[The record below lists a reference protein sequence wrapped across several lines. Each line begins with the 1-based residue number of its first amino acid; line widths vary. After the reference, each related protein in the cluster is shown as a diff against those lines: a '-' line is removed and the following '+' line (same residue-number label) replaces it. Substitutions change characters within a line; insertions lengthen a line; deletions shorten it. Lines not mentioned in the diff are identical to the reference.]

1 MKAFIALTV
10 IGLASVAY
18 LGLFS
23 EDTTLNSEF
32 QNFIQT
38 HKVSY
43 ANSAE
48 YEFRQKA
55 FEKNLE
61 KIARLNKANPLATFG
76 INKFADRTEEE
87 LESMLTKRSS
97 DDNGSCKAYTP
108 EGSPKTI
115 SWADFMGAYKD
126 QGNCGACWCFASAAV
141 AEGRYAIS
149 QGITDKVTTRFA
161 EQQLLDCNG
170 FPQMGCNGGVEAR
183 AFQFYQ
189 KNDICLQ
196 DGYEYKAKKGKCQ
209 KCSTGIRATS
219 CTNLAKVN
227 SEIVTE
233 LQSGPVDI
241 GVDAS
246 SWPYYTGGIMT
257 DCSGRGNNH
266 AVTLVGFNSNEG
278 TVSIR
283 NSWGGDWGENGLI
296 RLDYSNNA
304 CGWTGDAHSLRF

>member
-108 EGSPKTI
+108 EGSPQII
-115 SWADFMGAYKD
+115 SWVTSWELTRTKVNVEPAGALHPH
-126 QGNCGACWCFASAAV
+126 
-141 AEGRYAIS
+141 
-149 QGITDKVTTRFA
+149 
-161 EQQLLDCNG
+161 LLLKEDMLS
-170 FPQMGCNGGVEAR
+170 PKELQIR
-183 AFQFYQ
+183 S
-189 KNDICLQ
+189 LQ
-196 DGYEYKAKKGKCQ
+196 D
-209 KCSTGIRATS
+209 
-219 CTNLAKVN
+219 LLN
-227 SEIVTE
+227 SNFLTVTASHKWDVTE
-233 LQSGPVDI
+233 ELKLVY
-241 GVDAS
+241 S
-246 SWPYYTGGIMT
+246 SSTRRTTSAFKIDMST
-257 DCSGRGNNH
+257 KLRK
-266 AVTLVGFNSNEG
+266 
-278 TVSIR
+278 
-283 NSWGGDWGENGLI
+283 ENA
-296 RLDYSNNA
+296 NNA
-304 CGWTGDAHSLRF
+304 ALESELLLAPIWLK